1 MRWGRSTGPSRN
13 HTEPISATVLRPP
26 MTRIKNKIEITE
38 GHRVTVLGAGRSG
51 RGAAAL
57 LSRMGARAFVSDTGA
72 IDDTARTLFRSLDIS
87 FEADGHSE
95 RALEAECIVISP
107 GVPSSLDVVRSAVA
121 RSIPVISEIEL
132 AYMACEGQII
142 AVTGSNGKTTTTS
155 ILGHVF
161 DVAGRPAHVAGNIG
175 RAFSEIADSVR
186 SEEVVI
192 LEVSSFQ
199 LDHIHSFRPRVS
211 ILLNITPDHLDR
223 YGQSFEAYA
232 DSKYRIFENQGTGD
246 FVVYNADD
254 AIVVSGVSRIRSDR
268 KVIPL
273 AVSLDTPVNRGGHLS
288 GHELIINPLGAEE
301 RLMQVN
307 EVALRGRHNL
317 YNSLA
322 AAVAARAMEIQ
333 SELIRE
339 SLATF
344 EGVPH
349 RLEFVR
355 EVDGV
360 KYVNDSKAT
369 NVNSLW
375 YALESFSEPVVL
387 IAGGRDK
394 GNDYESV
401 KDLVRTKVGAL
412 IAIGESAGK
421 VTGELGG
428 LVGECVTADSLDQAI
443 EFARVLAKPGSVVLL
458 SPACASFDMFEDFV
472 DRGDTFRRI
481 VQEMN

>member
-1 MRWGRSTGPSRN
+1 MDD
-13 HTEPISATVLRPP
+13 AT
-26 MTRIKNKIEITE
+26 
-38 GHRVTVLGAGRSG
+38 
-51 RGAAAL
+51 
-57 LSRMGARAFVSDTGA
+57 RA
-72 IDDTARTLFRSLDIS
+72 LFRSLDIP
-87 FEADGHSE
+87 FEEEGHTQK
-95 RALEAECIVISP
+95 ALEADCIVTSP
-107 GVPSSLDVVRSAVA
+107 GIPSTSNVIQSALEKAV
-121 RSIPVISEIEL
+121 PVISEIEL
-132 AYMACEGQII
+132 AYGVCRGRII

-155 ILGHVF
+155 LLGHVF
-161 DVAGRPAHVAGNIG
+161 EVAGRPAHVAGNIG
-175 RAFSEIADSVR
+175 RAFSEIADSVKP
-186 SEEVVI
+186 EEVVI

-199 LDHIHSFRPRVS
+199 LDHVHSFRPNVS
-211 ILLNITPDHLDR
+211 VLLNITPDHLDR
-223 YGQSFEAYA
+223 YGQSIEAYA
-232 DSKYRIFENQGTGD
+232 ASKNRIFENQRDGD
-246 FVVYNADD
+246 YLVYNADD
-254 AIVVSGVSRIRSDR
+254 ATVATGVSHIRRDCG
-268 KVIPL
+268 VIPL
-273 AVSLDTPVNRGGHLS
+273 AVSLDAPVDRGGYLS
-288 GHELIINPLGAEE
+288 DDLLIINPLGAEE

-307 EVALRGRHNL
+307 EVALPGRHNL

-349 RLEFVR
+349 RLELVR

-375 YALESFSEPVVL
+375 YALESFREPVVL

-394 GNDYESV
+394 GNDYGPV
-401 KDLVRTKVGAL
+401 KELVREKVGVL

-421 VTGELGG
+421 VQEELGG
-428 LVGECVTADSLDQAI
+428 LAGESTAAKSLEEAL
-443 EFARVLAKPGSVVLL
+443 EFARMLAKPGSVVLL
-458 SPACASFDMFEDFV
+458 SPACASFDMFDDYV

>member
-1 MRWGRSTGPSRN
+1 
-13 HTEPISATVLRPP
+13 
-26 MTRIKNKIEITE
+26 MTRIEDEIKITDAQQ
-38 GHRVTVLGAGRSG
+38 VTVLGAGKSG

-57 LSRMGARAFVSDTGA
+57 LARMGTRVFVSDGSEMDEVT
-72 IDDTARTLFRSLDIS
+72 RTLLRSLDIPFEEGGHS
-87 FEADGHSE
+87 HRVLEADCIVTSPGIPSSSSVIQS
-95 RALEAECIVISP
+95 ALE
-107 GVPSSLDVVRSAVA
+107 RSV
-121 RSIPVISEIEL
+121 PVISEIEL
-132 AYMACEGQII
+132 AYAVCRGPII

-155 ILGHVF
+155 LLGHVF
-161 DVAGRPAHVAGNIG
+161 EVAGRPAHVAGNIG

-186 SEEVVI
+186 PEEFVI

-199 LDHIHSFRPRVS
+199 LDHVRSFRPKVS
-211 ILLNITPDHLDR
+211 VLLNITPDHLDR
-223 YGQSFEAYA
+223 YGQNFEAYA
-232 DSKYRIFENQGTGD
+232 ASKYRIFENQREGD

-254 AIVVSGVSRIRSDR
+254 AIVATGVSRIHPELGVTS
-268 KVIPL
+268 L
-273 AVSLDTPVNRGGHLS
+273 AVSLEAPVDRGGYLS
-288 GHELIINPLGAEE
+288 DDQLIMNPLGAEE

-322 AAVAARAMEIQ
+322 AAVAARATEIR

-339 SLATF
+339 SLSTF

-349 RLEFVR
+349 RLELVR

-375 YALESFSEPVVL
+375 YALESFPEPVVL

-394 GNDYESV
+394 GNEYDPV
-401 KDLVRTKVGAL
+401 KELVREKVAVL

-421 VTGELGG
+421 VHEELGD
-428 LVGECVTADSLDQAI
+428 LAGESISAKSLEEAL
-443 EFARVLAKPGSVVLL
+443 EFARLLAKPGSVVLL
-458 SPACASFDMFEDFV
+458 SPACASFDMFDDYV